1 MNMTSRERVTRAL
14 RFEEF
19 DKVPMEVDR
28 SVIGFAS
35 DVAYPEFRYGSRRS
49 PTVAIKKGSYIDCW
63 GCIWE
68 CGEDG
73 VKGEVKSPQFDDW
86 TSFETYIP
94 PFDVLKEAD
103 LSTVNKQCAESDKF
117 MMHMWGIE
125 PFQRMQFLRGT
136 ENVFM
141 DLAYGDAKI
150 FKLRD
155 IVHAYYMKEVELWAN
170 TDVDGIH
177 IEDDWGSQLAL
188 LISPKMWREYF
199 KPIYKDY
206 CDLAHSRGKF
216 VVMHSD
222 GQIFDII
229 PDMIE
234 IGVDAVNAQLDCMD
248 IEKIAL
254 QYCGKIALWGGFDRQ
269 YLLPF
274 GTTEEVRKEVLRIA
288 ATFFKNG
295 RTGIIDRNLL
305 LPASPLSGYQ
315 MTNSR
320 IFLVFNGYSRT
331 ENKKS
336 EVHQRNKLEKP
347 L

>member
-1 MNMTSRERVTRAL
+1 MTSRERIISAL

-19 DKVPMEVDR
+19 DKVPLETGS
-28 SVIGFAS
+28 SVTGFAS
-35 DVAYPEFRYGSRRS
+35 DVAYPSFKYGNGRRQGA
-49 PTVAIKKGSYIDCW
+49 VQKKGSYIDGW

-73 VKGEVKSPQFDDW
+73 VKGEVKRPQLADW
-86 TSFETYIP
+86 TSLETFMP
-94 PFDVLKEAD
+94 PFDILNEAD
-103 LSTVNKQCAESDKF
+103 LSDVDRQCAASDKF
-117 MMHMWGIE
+117 MIHMWGLE
-125 PFQRMQFLRGT
+125 PFQRMQYLRGT

-141 DLAYGDAKI
+141 DLAYGDSRI

-155 IVHAYYMKEVELWAN
+155 MVHSYHMKEVELWVN

-177 IEDDWGSQLAL
+177 IEDDWGTQLAL

-206 CDLAHSRGKF
+206 CDLAHSKGKF

-222 GQIFDII
+222 GQISDII

-248 IEKIAL
+248 IEKVAL
-254 QYCGKIALWGGFDRQ
+254 QYSGKIAFWGGFDRQ

-274 GTTEEVRKEVLRIA
+274 GTTEEVRKEVRRIGA
-288 ATFFKNG
+288 AFFNKR
-295 RTGIIDRNLL
+295 RTGIIGQCFKDK
-305 LPASPLSGYQ
+305 G
-315 MTNSR
+315 
-320 IFLVFNGYSRT
+320 GKD
-331 ENKKS
+331 ENIQAVYDEWS
-336 EVHQRNKLEKP
+336 ML
-347 L
+347 